1 MRYTSPTKSIAISLV
16 ALSLTACG
24 GQATNTRVTLPPLPA
39 SALQTCGPLMPL
51 GSGEIPVLFDR
62 NEYHQAKLAECEVR
76 RAAAVKAYEA
86 ARAVNNQ

>member
-1 MRYTSPTKSIAISLV
+1 
-16 ALSLTACG
+16 
-24 GQATNTRVTLPPLPA
+24 
-39 SALQTCGPLMPL
+39 MPL